1 MRVLFGAPLTD
12 DERQQITPVVYN
24 NTITSMKILCAE
36 TKSMGYEGDV
46 VARDRLDFILGVD
59 DQSEINDEIG
69 VAIKELWTDPGVLKA
84 WKRRSEYQIVE
95 SVKYYFNEIERI
107 MKSDYVATQQDML
120 LARVRTSGIV
130 TERYVIDG
138 VDFEMYDVG
147 GQRNERKKWIHCFD
161 DVTAVIFVA
170 ALSEY
175 DQALFEDSS
184 ANRMTEAVDL
194 FGDICNN
201 AAFEQSSMIL
211 FLNKKDLY
219 EEKIKEVHIGDQPAF
234 EDFPCELGDADY
246 YDRGVQYFLD
256 KFLARNQS
264 DDRQIYH
271 HATCATDSR
280 NVEVRFVR
288 GSLPFYVIDRRSS
301 LLKTPAGCVQLVQ
314 GHHHEEEHGG
324 HGHVKGGP
332 KEEEAA
338 AAPERG
344 PLSRGCR
351 AWQLG
356 SRRGRAGPRGHG
368 LISNVTYCKPALT
381 NLMSFLENDESRS
394 GLPSADAFPIH
405 PGKIG
410 DYKVR
415 LPTTHDE

>member
-1 MRVLFGAPLTD
+1 QLEGEAPPPWGRRVRQIHHLQAGCASCSAPRSPTTRSSRSPPL
-12 DERQQITPVVYN
+12 VYN

-46 VARDRLDFILGVD
+46 LARDRLDFILGVD

-84 WKRRSEYQIVE
+84 WKRRAEYQIVE

-107 MKSDYVATQQDML
+107 MQSDYVATQQDML

-201 AAFEQSSMIL
+201 AVFAQSSSKCPPRL
-211 FLNKKDLY
+211 CVSLRPTSPL
-219 EEKIKEVHIGDQPAF
+219 QPTR
-234 EDFPCELGDADY
+234 LSKT
-246 YDRGVQYFLD
+246 R
-256 KFLARNQS
+256 S
-264 DDRQIYH
+264 DPLPEQ
-271 HATCATDSR
+271 
-280 NVEVRFVR
+280 EGPVR
-288 GSLPFYVIDRRSS
+288 GEDQGGPHRRPAGLQRLPVQAGRRGLLRQGSPVFPGQVPRPEPIRRQADLPPRHLCDRLAERR
-301 LLKTPAGCVQLVQ
+301 GCVQLVQ

-324 HGHVKGGP
+324 HGHVTGGSS
-332 KEEEAA
+332 KA
-338 AAPERG
+338 
-344 PLSRGCR
+344 
-351 AWQLG
+351 
-356 SRRGRAGPRGHG
+356 PRGAQAQGTTRLWSLGHG
-368 LISNVTYCKPALT
+368 S
-381 NLMSFLENDESRS
+381 SRC
-394 GLPSADAFPIH
+394 AN
-405 PGKIG
+405 
-410 DYKVR
+410 
-415 LPTTHDE
+415 